1 MGGSAEEE
9 LGAYG
14 ATSGT
19 TTAHTNAARGKRQ
32 RGGGGG
38 GKSGGNGGNGAS
50 ATAGNSGKTG
60 SNWTS
65 ALQSAVSSTP
75 TNGSTS
81 DRVVSIPTGICHP
94 TRQQNKYN
102 KNNGANKQMKNGGAG
117 KKSSPSFSFPDDAG
131 DDTIITPYKHSTESN
146 PTLTPLI
153 QL

>member
-81 DRVVSIPTGICHP
+81 DRVVSILP
-94 TRQQNKYN
+94 
-102 KNNGANKQMKNGGAG
+102 ASA
-117 KKSSPSFSFPDDAG
+117 
-131 DDTIITPYKHSTESN
+131 TPHDSKTNTTKTTEQTSR
-146 PTLTPLI
+146 
-153 QL
+153 